1 MRIGSLS
8 IKISRKLSLRRL
20 RELDDDCFLITIVAN
35 VDWYRSVVYF
45 FCLLSKRECFLF
57 ALQKYVED
65 VTFGLLY
72 YYNAVTEVY

>member
-45 FCLLSKRECFLF
+45 CLLSKRECFLI
-57 ALQKYVED
+57 ALQKYVEY
-65 VTFGLLY
+65 VTFELLLC
-72 YYNAVTEVY
+72 YNAITKVR